1 VKIKPEAHSIGS
13 VKPVLAAVIL
23 SFLLWVT
30 VGRADDRV
38 TSIRLDWA
46 YYNPLSLVLKDK
58 KWLEDEFKNDGIEIQ
73 WTQSLGSNKALELLR
88 SKSVDF
94 GGMAQRVAIA
104 RALVAQPSLILLD
117 EPFSALDAVNRLKLQ
132 NHLLQIWEADRPTML
147 VVTHDVEE
155 AVFFGER
162 VIVLGRNSGKIEE
175 DYTIDL
181 PRPRN
186 RIAPEFQRWKETILK
201 SLDPSLVRDAN
212 IVEEEKYARC

>member
-13 VKPVLAAVIL
+13 VKPVLVAVIL

-38 TSIRLDWA
+38 TLIRLDWA

-88 SKSVDF
+88 SKSIDF